1 MPKYKVGDRL
11 KPQVSSN
18 RITITG
24 ITEINYVVQ
33 YTQGAN
39 IGHEILWAID
49 EIDNSEVWTP
59 YKEPRKTRTKYAVVL
74 ASDGNSNIFLSS
86 LLFDIKD
93 ECRVEYTGNGYE
105 IIDIIEINY
114 EEKS

>member
-49 EIDNSEVWTP
+49 GIDNSVSWTL
-59 YKEPRKTRTKYAVVL
+59 YKEPRKTETRFVGVL
-74 ASDGNSNIFLSS
+74 ENSNGDILTSPSTWRNRYS
-86 LLFDIKD
+86 LERSYKHSAYKL
-93 ECRVEYTGNGYE
+93 
-105 IIDIIEINY
+105 IDIIEINY